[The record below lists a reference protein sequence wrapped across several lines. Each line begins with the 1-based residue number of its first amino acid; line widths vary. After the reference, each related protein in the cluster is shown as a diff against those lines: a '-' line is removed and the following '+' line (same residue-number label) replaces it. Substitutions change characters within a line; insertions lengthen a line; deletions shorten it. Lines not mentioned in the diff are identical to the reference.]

1 MTSETISLD
10 YHLAQLPTV
19 SHRAGLA
26 GLAFLILYLHRYDR
40 HTKTE
45 VKTIVSES
53 SLHFEC
59 TRSGLQSLLN
69 LFFSAHYEVKW
80 SKTKIKDPIDIK
92 VEKDQSGKELTLY
105 GWLGLVI
112 DGLALCDESGLW
124 KSLWSEWMLNTIRAF
139 PKSREPFKLRA
150 ERDLAKRH
158 DRPFSEEAFLQETEK
173 TWQALKKPTARA
185 GLSSSAIIGA
195 EAATAEGVSL
205 ENTNAEQFLLN
216 FWPVVSQPYIPCK
229 FKPNGDREDW
239 GYAVAIPDIL
249 NLELFVESFDDIL
262 GNRSDAKYGYR
273 PAEAM
278 VELPEESALESLR
291 QIQERINHI
300 PTAGDDVESNILG
313 FEVCH
318 AYRPDPQRGPE
329 LKSIAYLP
337 ANFPG
342 ISQYSEYRKKLW
354 CPWFRRHLL
363 QNLLRELDW
372 TERWDELF
380 SWVKVDETNSKQSKI
395 EQSDDHSKPE
405 DVDRKKIKFDNRHF
419 VHDCRIILQGE
430 IVEIPELVKTLNS
443 LCRRYLE
450 ARLKDRGLA
459 KKDLH
464 KLARQEFFA
473 VRSYA
478 SVEAFQK
485 YFFGTLCSRVSP
497 GSTNDQLAEISQ
509 EIFDS
514 PEKVRGLTMLVLASR
529 FKYEDSDSKSEES
542 EEKDSESTAT

>member
-45 VKTIVSES
+45 IKSTFSES

-59 TRSGLQSLLN
+59 TQSGLQSLLN
-69 LFFSAHYEVKW
+69 LFFSAHYELRW
-80 SKTKIKDPIDIK
+80 SKTKIKDPIEIK
-92 VEKDQSGKELTLY
+92 IEKDQSGKELTLY
-105 GWLGLVI
+105 GWHGLVI
-112 DGLALCDESGLW
+112 DGLALCGESGLW

-150 ERDLAKRH
+150 ERDLAKRQS
-158 DRPFSEEAFLQETEK
+158 RPFSEEAFLQEAKK
-173 TWQALKKPTARA
+173 TWQALKKPNARA

-239 GYAVAIPDIL
+239 GYAVAIPDVL

-262 GNRSDAKYGYR
+262 GLRSNAKYGYR

-291 QIQERINHI
+291 QIQERIDHI
-300 PTAGDDVESNILG
+300 PTAGDDIESNILG

-342 ISQYSEYRKKLW
+342 ISQYAKYRTKLW
-354 CPWFRRHLL
+354 CPWVRRHLL
-363 QNLLRELDW
+363 QNLLRGLNW

-380 SWVKVDETNSKQSKI
+380 SWVKVDEAHSKQSN
-395 EQSDDHSKPE
+395 SDDHSKPE
-405 DVDRKKIKFDNRHF
+405 DIDQNQKKIKFDNRYF
-419 VHDCRIILQGE
+419 VDDCWVILQGE
-430 IVEIPELVKTLNS
+430 LVEVPELVKTLNS
-443 LCRRYLE
+443 LCHRYLE

-459 KKDLH
+459 KQDLH
-464 KLARQEFFA
+464 KLARQEFLA

-478 SVEAFQK
+478 SAEAFQK
-485 YFFGTLCSRVSP
+485 YFFGRLCSRVSP
-497 GSTNDQLAEISQ
+497 GSKPDQFTEIAQ
-509 EIFDS
+509 EVFDS
-514 PEKVRGLTMLVLASR
+514 PEKVRGLTMLALASN
-529 FKYEDSDSKSEES
+529 FKYRDSGSKSEES